1 MGSEMCI
8 RDSSTPYLAQ
18 IEYLY
23 VNGTV
28 LLLPEQKDAFLAL
41 NVDYKMMIVR
51 SGLQIANR
59 LKAFVGPDLLDE
71 TPLGITIQ
79 DCVQVILEDDLTAG
93 QIQEKLKFKDC
104 MEIICNEA
112 QKQAVQMVSENV
124 ARINTDPG
132 KGSKEEEDAFDGVRI
147 NAESYVL

>member
-1 MGSEMCI
+1 
-8 RDSSTPYLAQ
+8 
-18 IEYLY
+18 
-23 VNGTV
+23 
-28 LLLPEQKDAFLAL
+28 
-41 NVDYKMMIVR
+41 MMIVR

-93 QIQEKLKFKDC
+93 QIQKKLKFKDC
-104 MEIICNEA
+104 MEIICSEA

-124 ARINTDPG
+124 ARINTDPE